1 MNKLLS
7 YARHRI
13 LWCLLLAFAL
23 MPVVSLADTMDEE
36 IDYLISSVGRSG
48 CAFIRNGK
56 RFLGRDARAHLRSK
70 RRRNAHL
77 IDSTEEFIEKIA
89 SESSTSGK
97 PYLIRCGSRQQEAAN
112 AWFTALLEN
121 HRGSGSHGAK

>member
-1 MNKLLS
+1 MNELLS

-23 MPVVSLADTMDEE
+23 IAVDSLADTMDEE

-56 RFLGRDARAHLRSK
+56 RYSGRDARAHLRSK

-77 IDSTEEFIEKIA
+77 IDSTEEFVEKIA
-89 SESSTSGK
+89 SKSSTSGK
-97 PYLIRCGSRQQEAAN
+97 PYLIRCGRRQQETAN
-112 AWFTALLEN
+112 EWFTALLEK
-121 HRGSGSHGAK
+121 HRKNGL

>member
-13 LWCLLLAFAL
+13 LGCLLLAFAL

-36 IDYLISSVGRSG
+36 IDYLISSVGRGG
-48 CAFIRNGK
+48 CAFIRNGE
-56 RFLGRDARAHLRSK
+56 RYSGRDARAHLRSK

-77 IDSTEEFIEKIA
+77 IDSNEEFI
-89 SESSTSGK
+89 
-97 PYLIRCGSRQQEAAN
+97 
-112 AWFTALLEN
+112 
-121 HRGSGSHGAK
+121 

>member
-13 LWCLLLAFAL
+13 LGCLLLAFAL

-48 CAFIRNGK
+48 CTFIRNGK
-56 RFLGRDARAHLRSK
+56 RYSGRDARAHLRSK

-97 PYLIRCGSRQQEAAN
+97 PYLIRCGRQQQETAN
-112 AWFTALLEN
+112 AWFTALLEK
-121 HRGSGSHGAK
+121 HRGSGL